1 MLVGSHLSIAG
12 GMHLAV
18 EAAVRLGLDCVQV
31 FTKNQRQWK
40 VKPLADDE
48 VAAFRA
54 AVKAAGWDRHP
65 ERRLVSHNSYLVN
78 LASPDAA
85 SRAKSRALQIEETER
100 CERLGIPSCV
110 MHPGAHLGT
119 ARDTKDEAAGIKRLA
134 AELDAIHRSTT
145 GYATVT
151 CIENTVGSG
160 TNLGGPLE
168 HLARIRD
175 SVKDPERVAFC
186 FDTCHATAFGHD
198 MSTAAAAKG
207 FWQRFESVV
216 GKEHIRVF
224 HVNDSKG
231 ALGSHLDRHEHLGTG
246 ACGTAAFA
254 AIANARAFKDV
265 PMIME
270 TPKEGKLRGRDP
282 DRANAAWLRALSVAF
297 LACVLLPAL
306 GGCRPWAK
314 PDAEI
319 MAARHGALA
328 PTPEEAERL
337 RKAQDVAQRG
347 DYQEALNDFRALIAE
362 NPRLASAQVGAG
374 ALTLQQGDIRAAQRA
389 YEAAIVADPKNVE
402 AYLGLGRTHAA
413 AGRDD
418 EAVTCYRKVLVLNPS
433 DLRGVQGLADSLE
446 RTNQQAAAIPFL
458 ERLAADA
465 GADSETWTRVGR
477 AYLVSGRASEAS
489 AAFEEAVA
497 LGEVAEGTMDGLIA
511 AYTAELR
518 YSEAASAA
526 GEFARRWPSAAASER
541 SAWLSFRAG
550 DYDRSIVAYRRA
562 TEQDPR
568 SIKAWNG
575 LGVCA
580 LNSWLLSDRLD
591 GTAREEARHAF
602 ERSLEVESAQPQV
615 EKLLRTY
622 AP

>member
-1 MLVGSHLSIAG
+1 M
-12 GMHLAV
+12 
-18 EAAVRLGLDCVQV
+18 
-31 FTKNQRQWK
+31 
-40 VKPLADDE
+40 
-48 VAAFRA
+48 
-54 AVKAAGWDRHP
+54 
-65 ERRLVSHNSYLVN
+65 
-78 LASPDAA
+78 
-85 SRAKSRALQIEETER
+85 
-100 CERLGIPSCV
+100 
-110 MHPGAHLGT
+110 
-119 ARDTKDEAAGIKRLA
+119 
-134 AELDAIHRSTT
+134 
-145 GYATVT
+145 
-151 CIENTVGSG
+151 
-160 TNLGGPLE
+160 
-168 HLARIRD
+168 
-175 SVKDPERVAFC
+175 
-186 FDTCHATAFGHD
+186 
-198 MSTAAAAKG
+198 
-207 FWQRFESVV
+207 
-216 GKEHIRVF
+216 
-224 HVNDSKG
+224 
-231 ALGSHLDRHEHLGTG
+231 
-246 ACGTAAFA
+246 
-254 AIANARAFKDV
+254 
-265 PMIME
+265 
-270 TPKEGKLRGRDP
+270 
-282 DRANAAWLRALSVAF
+282 
-297 LACVLLPAL
+297 
-306 GGCRPWAK
+306 
-314 PDAEI
+314 
-319 MAARHGALA
+319 
-328 PTPEEAERL
+328 
-337 RKAQDVAQRG
+337 
-347 DYQEALNDFRALIAE
+347 
-362 NPRLASAQVGAG
+362 
-374 ALTLQQGDIRAAQRA
+374 
-389 YEAAIVADPKNVE
+389 
-402 AYLGLGRTHAA
+402 
-413 AGRDD
+413 
-418 EAVTCYRKVLVLNPS
+418 LNPS

-497 LGEVAEGTMDGLIA
+497 LGEVAEATMDGLIA